1 MCKAVWIG
9 VDLGKSA
16 FVVALCP
23 EGTRSDAWAS
33 LETKEFPNRAEG
45 LDAFAAW
52 VAEHAPAGIRGMC
65 VESTGRLS
73 WTFIE
78 ALDGRLG
85 GVSMLN
91 PARSHDFAK
100 SLGLRSKTD
109 RIDACVLAL
118 YGQAMT
124 PRPTEIPSSF
134 QRQLRELSRHYD
146 ITLSEKNACENRL
159 REPIASPFVLASLNE
174 RVQCAKDTLAAIEK
188 EIDGLIAT
196 DEQLGKDYVR
206 MQTIPG
212 VGPKTARALIAQF
225 GNLRAYKR
233 NELVAL
239 VGVYPRSHQSGT
251 SVYKKGKLA
260 RGGGARQRAV
270 LYMAALCAMRRC
282 PHMNRYAQRLR
293 ERGFT
298 AMVIL
303 GAIMRKLLLLIR
315 TLIVSGNDYDPNYAH
330 AV

>member
-1 MCKAVWIG
+1 
-9 VDLGKSA
+9 
-16 FVVALCP
+16 
-23 EGTRSDAWAS
+23 
-33 LETKEFPNRAEG
+33 
-45 LDAFAAW
+45 
-52 VAEHAPAGIRGMC
+52 
-65 VESTGRLS
+65 LS

-85 GVSMLN
+85 GVAMLN
-91 PARSHDFAK
+91 PARPHAFAK

-124 PRPTEIPSSF
+124 PRPTAIPTLF
-134 QRQLRELSRHYD
+134 QRQLRELSRLYD
-146 ITLSEKNACENRL
+146 LTLNEKNACENRL
-159 REPIASPFVLASLNE
+159 REPIASPFVLASLHDN
-174 RVQCAKDTLAAIEK
+174 VQRAKESIARIEK
-188 EIDGLIAT
+188 EIDGLLAI
-196 DEQLGKDYVR
+196 DGQLEEDSIR

-212 VGPKTARALIAQF
+212 VGPKTARALLAQF
-225 GNLRAYKR
+225 GDLRTYKR

-260 RGGGARQRAV
+260 RGGGARQRGA
-270 LYMAALCAMRRC
+270 LYMAALCAMHHC
-282 PHMNRYAQRLR
+282 PHMKRYAQRLR

-315 TLIVSGNDYDPNYAH
+315 TLIVSGNNYDPNYAL
-330 AV
+330 AL